1 MIDDAIIAAQTPADD
16 FTIDQVWSAYTAEE
30 HAIWDLL
37 YERQKNLLRG
47 RTTKEFLNGLE
58 KLSLSDGGIPDLS
71 ILNPK
76 LKALTGWTVVMV
88 PHLVPDEVFF
98 EHLANKRFPA
108 GRFIRKRNQLDYLEE
123 PDIFH
128 DIFGHVPLLTHSVFA
143 DYMQAYGK
151 GGLRSLEYDTLKNLA
166 RLYWYTVEFGLI
178 QTPEGL
184 RHYGAGIVSSFGEA
198 QYSLEDKSPHHIEFD
213 LMRIM
218 KTNYKID
225 DYQDCYFVINSFD
238 QLFESTQQD
247 FDPLYKQ
254 LLEDDHNYAPQD
266 IITTDNIIQK
276 GTLEYSG
283 AR

>member
-1 MIDDAIIAAQTPADD
+1 M
-16 FTIDQVWSAYTAEE
+16 S
-30 HAIWDLL
+30 
-37 YERQKNLLRG
+37 G
-47 RTTKEFLNGLE
+47 RKT
-58 KLSLSDGGIPDLS
+58 
-71 ILNPK
+71 
-76 LKALTGWTVVMV
+76 
-88 PHLVPDEVFF
+88 FF
-98 EHLANKRFPA
+98 E
-108 GRFIRKRNQLDYLEE
+108 
-123 PDIFH
+123 
-128 DIFGHVPLLTHSVFA
+128 V
-143 DYMQAYGK
+143 
-151 GGLRSLEYDTLKNLA
+151 EYDTLKNLA

-247 FDPLYKQ
+247 FDPLYRQ

>member
-47 RTTKEFLNGLE
+47 
-58 KLSLSDGGIPDLS
+58 
-71 ILNPK
+71 
-76 LKALTGWTVVMV
+76 
-88 PHLVPDEVFF
+88 
-98 EHLANKRFPA
+98 
-108 GRFIRKRNQLDYLEE
+108 
-123 PDIFH
+123 DIFH

-238 QLFESTQQD
+238 QLFESTQIS
-247 FDPLYKQ
+247 FKKEL
-254 LLEDDHNYAPQD
+254 
-266 IITTDNIIQK
+266 
-276 GTLEYSG
+276 
-283 AR
+283 